1 MAHVDC
7 FASNIGT
14 PNVTDITHEVE
25 VLVQV
30 LCPGCNR
37 VMIREDVQDERRIH
51 CHNPD
56 CPEKGILH
64 YPPQIRI
71 RRFP

>member
-1 MAHVDC
+1 M
-7 FASNIGT
+7 T
-14 PNVTDITHEVE
+14 EITQEVE

-30 LCPGCNR
+30 LCPGCNL
-37 VMIREDVQDERRIH
+37 VMIRDVAEDQPRIY
-51 CHNPD
+51 CHSPD

-64 YPPQIRI
+64 YPPKIRI

>member
-1 MAHVDC
+1 M
-7 FASNIGT
+7 N
-14 PNVTDITHEVE
+14 DIEQEVE

-30 LCPGCNR
+30 LCPGCQH
-37 VMIREDVQDERRIH
+37 VMIRETPQGEARIY

-64 YPPQIRI
+64 YPAQIRI

>member
-1 MAHVDC
+1 VAC
-7 FASNIGT
+7 SANNIGK
-14 PNVTDITHEVE
+14 PNVTEITQEVE

-37 VMIREDVQDERRIH
+37 TMVREDVQDQKRIF
-51 CHNPD
+51 CHSPD